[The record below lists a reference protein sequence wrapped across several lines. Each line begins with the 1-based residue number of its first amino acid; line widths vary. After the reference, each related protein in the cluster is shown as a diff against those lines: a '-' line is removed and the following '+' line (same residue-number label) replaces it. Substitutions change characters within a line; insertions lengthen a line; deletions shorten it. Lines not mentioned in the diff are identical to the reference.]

1 MDADAARP
9 DGTNMLPL
17 LARLLKES
25 LLLWA
30 QEASISATG
39 NQIEIASTLT
49 TVTVRFDPANG
60 VAHWW
65 VAVRHSNSVRL
76 RPAVSVLGV
85 LSVVRR
91 HLEDPRN
98 A

>member
-1 MDADAARP
+1 MDADAARS

-25 LLLWA
+25 LALWA
-30 QEASISATG
+30 HEATVSATG
-39 NQIEIASTLT
+39 GQIEIAATST

-65 VAVRHSNSVRL
+65 IAVRHSNSVRL
-76 RPAVSVLGV
+76 RPAASVLGV

-91 HLEDPRN
+91 HIEDPRN

>member
-1 MDADAARP
+1 MDADAARS

-25 LLLWA
+25 LALWA
-30 QEASISATG
+30 HEASVNASS
-39 NQIEIASTLT
+39 NQIEIASASMA
-49 TVTVRFDPANG
+49 VTVRFEPTNG

-65 VAVRHSNSVRL
+65 VAVRHGNSVRL
-76 RPAVSVLGV
+76 RPAASVLGV
-85 LSVVRR
+85 LSAVRR
-91 HLEDPRN
+91 HLEEQGN